1 MVGFKLKAYNNNNNN
16 NKAIMLDGPFGV
28 LFFFSAFALP
38 FKPFM
43 LMYIGC

>member
-1 MVGFKLKAYNNNNNN
+1 MVGFKLKAYNN

-28 LFFFSAFALP
+28 LFFFFSAFALP